1 MMMTSVGAALL
12 IAATTAPVAAQP
24 TIEEVAG
31 GLNAPRGLILADDG
45 SILVAEAGLAG
56 DTCPMGEEGF
66 CFGPTGSIA
75 RVSEGSVERVVEGLP
90 SAGAGPEVV
99 GPSDVIAGADDTLYA
114 IVNWGGDPG
123 ERPEGDL
130 SGWIISID
138 ADGNVE
144 PVVDVAAF
152 EATGDPD
159 AEFSGG
165 VLDTNPHSLIQ
176 VDDGFVVA
184 DAGGNALLGVAA
196 DGTVSVI
203 AVFPPQMHE
212 FPAELLAAMG
222 APPESDGEMAPEGE
236 EMAPEGEEM
245 AADEMAEGEEMAPE
259 GEEMASEGGMVP
271 IPVESVPTSVVV
283 GPDGAYYSAELT
295 GGPFPV
301 GGARVLR
308 VEAGGEPE
316 VYATGLTNVM
326 DLGFGPDGTLYVAEI
341 VHEGLMPV
349 FMGGDVPP
357 IGAVMAVPAGG
368 GEAELLA
375 SGEQLMALGGLAVAD
390 DGTIYVTANTLTPGG
405 GTLVRITP

>member
-1 MMMTSVGAALL
+1 MRSRMMMTSVGSALL

-212 FPAELLAAMG
+212 FPAELLAALG

-271 IPVESVPTSVVV
+271 IPEIQYLAYLHNAEDQIRGEAASLSFFSNGQFRNPMVVRIAGYAYQRGFGGHFHNDHSV
-283 GPDGAYYSAELT
+283 A
-295 GGPFPV
+295 
-301 GGARVLR
+301 VLR
-308 VEAGGEPE
+308 DIPGLIVASPAHPSDAGPMLRTC
-316 VYATGLTNVM
+316 VAAAIA
-326 DLGFGPDGTLYVAEI
+326 DGTVAAFVEPI
-341 VHEGLMPV
+341 ARYHTRDLHQP
-349 FMGGDVPP
+349 GDEVWTSPYP
-357 IGAVMAVPAGG
+357 EP
-368 GEAELLA
+368 
-375 SGEQLMALGGLAVAD
+375 
-390 DGTIYVTANTLTPGG
+390 
-405 GTLVRITP
+405 